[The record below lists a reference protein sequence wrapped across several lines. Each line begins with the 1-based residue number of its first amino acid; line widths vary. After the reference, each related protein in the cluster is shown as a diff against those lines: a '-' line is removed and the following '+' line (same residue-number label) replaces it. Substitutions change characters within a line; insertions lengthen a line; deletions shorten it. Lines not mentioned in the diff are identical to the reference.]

1 MRLISRTQIAS
12 KQKRLF
18 RGRTDIR
25 EGSAMGLDEAFLGD
39 GKTCLNIM
47 DTKEKGDRTG
57 NLEPNWV
64 DLVCHIKKFAFRV

>member
-1 MRLISRTQIAS
+1 
-12 KQKRLF
+12 
-18 RGRTDIR
+18 
-25 EGSAMGLDEAFLGD
+25 MGLDEAFLGD